1 MKKILV
7 INGPNLNMLGK
18 RKKEHYGVKTLDEI
32 NQMIKDYDKSFSY
45 DFFQS
50 NYEGA
55 IIDRIQKLDYDAVII
70 NPGAYT
76 HTSVAI
82 RDALEIAD
90 CPKVEVHL
98 SDVFN
103 REEFRRIDYIK
114 DVCDITITNL
124 REMSYIEAVKYLQ
137 NIL

>member
-1 MKKILV
+1 MKRILV

-18 RKKEHYGVKTLDEI
+18 RPKEHYGTKTLDEI
-32 NQMIKDYDKSFSY
+32 NQMIKDYNKNIFFI
-45 DFFQS
+45 FFQS
-50 NYEGA
+50 NHEGD
-55 IIDRIQKLDYDAVII
+55 IIDRIQQLDYDGLII

-82 RDALEIAD
+82 HDALEIVD

-103 REEFRRIDYIK
+103 RESFRKIDFVK

-124 REMSYIEAVKYLQ
+124 KEQGYIEAVKYLQ
-137 NIL
+137 NII

>member
-1 MKKILV
+1 MKRILV

-18 RKKEHYGVKTLDEI
+18 RPKEHYGTKTLDEI
-32 NQMIKDYDKSFSY
+32 NQMIKDYNKNICFI
-45 DFFQS
+45 FFQS
-50 NYEGA
+50 NHEGD
-55 IIDRIQKLDYDAVII
+55 IIDRIQQLDYDGLII

-82 RDALEIAD
+82 HDALEIVD

-103 REEFRRIDYIK
+103 RESFRKIDFVK

-124 REMSYIEAVKYLQ
+124 KEQGYIEAVKYLQ
-137 NIL
+137 NII

>member
-18 RKKEHYGVKTLDEI
+18 RKKEHYGVKTLDQI
-32 NQMIKDYDKSFSY
+32 NQMIKDYDSNFEF

-55 IIDRIQKLDYDAVII
+55 IIDRIQKLDYDAIII